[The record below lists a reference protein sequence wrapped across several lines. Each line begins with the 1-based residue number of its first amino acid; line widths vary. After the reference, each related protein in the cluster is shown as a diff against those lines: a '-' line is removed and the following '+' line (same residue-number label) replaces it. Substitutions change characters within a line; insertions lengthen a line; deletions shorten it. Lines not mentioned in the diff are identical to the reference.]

1 MRDNFS
7 EPSLADILRRYDQ
20 RLEALEMGKRNGRT
34 PVQLAMFM
42 SPNQSLS
49 APASLGALGA
59 AASYIDNSAFREAWI
74 GDFTALGPNLNGKV
88 FYWMPPGHQME
99 MQVTVTE
106 VGSALPKYVIYTE
119 TGIAASGDGGYWY
132 AQIPDASF
140 NGDDI
145 RGKYMRMS
153 IEIRMTV
160 GTDRVGAALSTNPYN
175 YPDA

>member
-7 EPSLADILRRYDQ
+7 EPSLAGILRRYDQ
-20 RLEALEMGKRNGRT
+20 RIEALEMGQRNGRT
-34 PVQLAMFM
+34 PVQLAMFK

-49 APASLGALGA
+49 TPASLGALGA
-59 AASYIDNSAFREAWI
+59 AAVYIDSSTFTEAWI
-74 GDFTALGPNLNGKV
+74 GDFTAIGPNLNGKV

-106 VGSALPKYVIYTE
+106 VGKLPKYVIYTE
-119 TGIAASGDGGYWY
+119 TGITASGDGGYWY
-132 AQIPDASF
+132 ASIPDGSF

-145 RGKYMRMS
+145 RGKYMRMT